1 MGTESIVTVAFYTF
15 GLVAVGGAVGTVS
28 ARRLVHSVL
37 FLLASFLGVAA
48 IYLLLGADFL
58 MGVQVLVYAGAI
70 TILMLFAIMLT
81 PGQVEV
87 RRPTDTPR
95 RVGAGVVAASFL
107 GIAAYSLIS
116 TRFTLADAARDV
128 PTTEAIGR
136 NLLGAYALPFE
147 MASVLLLVSMVGAI
161 LIARED

>member
-1 MGTESIVTVAFYTF
+1 MGTESVVTVAFYTF

-28 ARRLVHSVL
+28 ARRLVHGVL

-58 MGVQVLVYAGAI
+58 MAVQVLVYAGAV

-81 PGQVEV
+81 PGQVETHQ
-87 RRPTDTPR
+87 PADAPR
-95 RVGAGVVAASFL
+95 RLGAGLVGAAFL
-107 GIAAYSLIS
+107 GVAAYSLFS
-116 TRFTLADAARDV
+116 TRFALAGARGDS

-136 NLLGAYALPFE
+136 TLLGAYALPFE
-147 MASVLLLVSMVGAI
+147 MASVLLLAAMVGAI
-161 LIARED
+161 MIARDD